1 MTALPPPKNRT
12 AELIDAYHAEN
23 QGKPRSHLGVSLLG
37 HKCDRYL
44 WLNFRWA
51 VIERFNGRMLRLFRR
66 GHNEEQTVV
75 NDLRAIGMEVQST
88 GSSQARVDFGNHVS
102 GSIDGI
108 IKYGVPEAPN
118 KPHVL
123 EIKTHSKKSFDEL
136 VAKGVQAAKPQ
147 HYVQMQVYMLGKK
160 IDRALY
166 VAVCKNDDRIYT
178 ERVRLDEE
186 VAQMHVRRG
195 HFIANAEELPPPLS
209 QDPSWH
215 ACKFCPA
222 HEFCHETKLTKEVNC
237 RTCAHATATP
247 DSTWTCARWGN
258 AEIPYEHQL
267 TGCPSHVLH
276 PALVPW
282 QRDESDNPHEAV
294 YIIDGKRI
302 RNGEKAPGVY
312 ASTELVSNAAVCGQ
326 PDAEALRVAFN
337 GEIVG

>member
-1 MTALPPPKNRT
+1 MTALPPPKNST
-12 AELIDAYHAEN
+12 AELIDAYHAER

-75 NDLRAIGMEVQST
+75 NDLRAVGMDVQST
-88 GSSQARVDFGNHVS
+88 GSNQARVAFGNHVS

-108 IKYGVPEAPN
+108 IEYGVPEAPN

-136 VAKGVQAAKPQ
+136 VAKGVHAAKPQ
-147 HYVQMQVYMLGKK
+147 HYVQMQVYMLGKE

-166 VAVCKNDDRIYT
+166 VAVCKDDDRIHT
-178 ERVRLDEE
+178 ERVRLDKE
-186 VAQMHVRRG
+186 VAEMYVRRG
-195 HFIANAEELPPPLS
+195 HHIANTEELPPPLS
-209 QDPSWH
+209 QDPSWYV
-215 ACKFCPA
+215 CKFCPA

-237 RTCAHATATP
+237 RTCAHATATL

-258 AEIPYEHQL
+258 AEIPYENQL

-282 QRDESDNPHEAV
+282 QRAESDSPHEAV
-294 YIIDGKRI
+294 YVIDGKRI
-302 RNGEKAPGVY
+302 RNGEKAPSVY
-312 ASTELVSNAAVCGQ
+312 ASAELVANAAACGK